1 MSEFDLLIARDL
13 RHLLESLAERPD
25 CRIVAGATDFIP
37 LVGAGKWKPRLAMDI
52 ARVQELHFI
61 RRMPGWLCLG
71 PLTTHGEAA
80 ESPCIKR
87 SAIALAE
94 ACASVADPLIR
105 GRATLGGNLCT
116 ASPAADSVPA
126 MLALGAELRLA
137 SLAGERRLPLEEF
150 LVGPGK
156 TALSPGEIV
165 AEICLPVSPGPV
177 GSSFLKLGR
186 RRAMAISVANAAAWI
201 RVDDGKV
208 SDIRLALGSVAPT
221 VVRCPKAEAALRGR
235 RVVDIEAEVRASGDG
250 DWLGVVRDDISPID
264 DVRAS
269 GAYRR
274 RVAAPLAQRM
284 VATALERTAIDR

>member
-1 MSEFDLLIARDL
+1 MSEFDLLIAKDL

-25 CRIVAGATDFIP
+25 SRIVAGATDFIP
-37 LVGAGKWKPRLAMDI
+37 LVGAGKWKPRLAIDI

-61 RRMPGWLCLG
+61 RHKAGWLCIG
-71 PLTTHGEAA
+71 SLTTHGEAA
-80 ESPCIKR
+80 ESPCINER
-87 SAIALAE
+87 ATALAE

-126 MLALGAELRLA
+126 MLALGAELRLV

-150 LVGPGK
+150 LIGPGK
-156 TALSPGEIV
+156 TALLPGEV
-165 AEICLPVSPGPV
+165 LAEICLPVSPGPV
-177 GSSFLKLGR
+177 GSGFLKLGR

-201 RVDDGKV
+201 RVDDGKI

-235 RVVDIEAEVRASGDG
+235 GVIDVEAEARASGDG

-284 VATALERTAIDR
+284 VATALERAETNR